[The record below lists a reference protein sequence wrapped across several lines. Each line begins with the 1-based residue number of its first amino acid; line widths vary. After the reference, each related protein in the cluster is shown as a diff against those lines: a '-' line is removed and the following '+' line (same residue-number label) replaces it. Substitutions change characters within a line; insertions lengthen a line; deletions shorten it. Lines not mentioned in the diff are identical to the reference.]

1 MDNQMKELHAL
12 CEPVSAFLK
21 NFNPHTSI
29 IITDSSIKIE
39 ETQVFIPVNKEV
51 TNLGS

>member
-1 MDNQMKELHAL
+1 MDSQIKELYTL
-12 CEPVSAFLK
+12 CDPVIAFLK

-39 ETQVFIPVNKEV
+39 ETQVFIPVNKE
-51 TNLGS
+51 SD